1 MKTLG
6 KVINKYI
13 KNIEI
18 LDYGLNLKEDSMQ
31 IASKSCYLD
40 SSVVAGY
47 ALAVCTRA
55 GAKKINLVGLDGY
68 SVQDIRYQEME
79 KILQRYKKL
88 EESVDLVSL
97 TPTRYNLT
105 IESFD
110 E

>member
-1 MKTLG
+1 
-6 KVINKYI
+6 
-13 KNIEI
+13 
-18 LDYGLNLKEDSMQ
+18 MQ